1 MNASPELTIGEEGKE
16 AFDLVEPGRTGRRQM
31 HMPARSAY
39 EPIADQRRLVGCV
52 IVDDQVHV
60 EIGRDGGLDLV
71 EEFAELDG
79 AMARGEL
86 DAHPAGNEVVGW
98 NTSTVAQED

>member
-1 MNASPELTIGEEGKE
+1 MNASPELTIGEQGKE

-60 EIGRDGGLDLV
+60 EIGRYGGLDLV

-79 AMARGEL
+79 DG
-86 DAHPAGNEVVGW
+86 AG
-98 NTSTVAQED
+98 STCRSPGR